1 MHTQS
6 CWTNKSLLHSM
17 MKQFLFYQGVILVL
31 AAVLFGIFL
40 GKNAGISALLGGLA
54 WILPN
59 FYFTRRVF
67 AAMCRQTA
75 DPRHMLKE
83 FYVAEFYKLF
93 FSAVLL
99 ILIFKL
105 LTTVAIPLITGYIIV
120 LFSCWIISVC
130 VIKSRHL

>member
-1 MHTQS
+1 
-6 CWTNKSLLHSM
+6 M

-31 AAVLFGIFL
+31 AAGVLGIFL
-40 GKNAGISALLGGLA
+40 GENASVSSLLGGLA

-67 AAMCRQTA
+67 KAMHKGN
-75 DPRHMLKE
+75 PRYMLKE

-93 FSAVLL
+93 VSAVLL

-105 LTTVAIPLITGYIIV
+105 LTTVAIPLITGYIIA
-120 LFSCWIISVC
+120 LISCWVISVW

>member
-1 MHTQS
+1 
-6 CWTNKSLLHSM
+6 
-17 MKQFLFYQGVILVL
+17 MKQFLFYQGIILALVVVI
-31 AAVLFGIFL
+31 FGIFL
-40 GKNAGISALLGGLA
+40 GKNASISSLLGGLA

-67 AAMCRQTA
+67 RAMRRQTA
-75 DPRHMLKE
+75 DPRYMLKE

-105 LTTVAIPLITGYIIV
+105 FTIVAIPLITGYIIT
-120 LFSCWIISVC
+120 LFSCWVISIC

>member
-1 MHTQS
+1 MHNQS
-6 CWTNKSLLHSM
+6 CWSNKLLLNSVI
-17 MKQFLFYQGVILVL
+17 KQLLFYQAVVL
-31 AAVLFGIFL
+31 LLTIIIFSGL
-40 GKNAGISALLGGLA
+40 WNKNAGVSALLGGLA
-54 WILPN
+54 WLLPN

-67 AAMCRQTA
+67 AAMLKEN
-75 DPRHMLKE
+75 PHYVLKE

-105 LTTVAIPLITGYIIV
+105 LATVTIPLITGYIIA
-120 LFSCWIISVC
+120 LFSCWIISIC